1 MKNKNNY
8 IKNMKPS
15 RVDIVC
21 ESNGKTISADVI
33 SISEKVLVAA
43 ISGMKITLISSKQ
56 NGIYQGRMSGLD
68 YLYTKNN

>member
-21 ESNGKTISADVI
+21 ESNGKIISADVI

-68 YLYTKNN
+68 LLYTKNN